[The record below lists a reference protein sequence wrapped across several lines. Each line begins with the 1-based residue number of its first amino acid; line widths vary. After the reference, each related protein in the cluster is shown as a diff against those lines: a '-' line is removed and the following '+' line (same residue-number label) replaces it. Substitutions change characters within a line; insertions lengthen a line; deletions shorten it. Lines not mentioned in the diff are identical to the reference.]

1 MGGEVSTDRVVI
13 GVDPGVVTG
22 VAIFRRG
29 RLGQFVT
36 TDHADA
42 LVLIRDAHPSL
53 VVLEDSRKDP
63 LYARSGVTA
72 RGMARIARSVGEID
86 QRCREI
92 EDMCKSEGVEILCV
106 SPRGK
111 GRKINAAEF
120 RAVTGWTGRTNQH
133 VRDAVMVAWPYRNGI
148 ETRIPR

>member
-1 MGGEVSTDRVVI
+1 MKLCDRVVI
-13 GVDPGVVTG
+13 GADPGKVTG
-22 VAIFRRG
+22 VSIFRGG
-29 RLGQFVT
+29 RLDRFLT

-42 LVLIRDAHPSL
+42 LLTIRVQRPEL

-92 EDMCKSEGVEILCV
+92 EDLCRREGIEIICV

-111 GRKINAAEF
+111 GRKLNAAEF
-120 RAVTGWTGRTNQH
+120 AALTGWTGRTNQH
-133 VRDAVMVAWPYRNGI
+133 VRDAAMVSWPYRHGI
-148 ETRIPR
+148 QTK

>member
-1 MGGEVSTDRVVI
+1 MSTSRVVI

-22 VAIFRRG
+22 VAFFLGG
-29 RLGQFVT
+29 RLDLFVT

-42 LVLIRDAHPSL
+42 LVLIRVAHPAM
-53 VVLEDSRKDP
+53 VVLEDSRLGP
-63 LYARSGVTA
+63 VYARSKVTA
-72 RGMARIARSVGEID
+72 RAMTRIARSVGEID

-92 EDMCKSEGVEILCV
+92 EDMCKSEGIEIICV
-106 SPRGK
+106 SPLGK
-111 GRKINAAEF
+111 GRKIDAAEF

-148 ETRIPR
+148 EMRKSR

>member
-1 MGGEVSTDRVVI
+1 MTLCDRVVI

-42 LVLIRDAHPSL
+42 LVLIRVTRPAL
-53 VVLEDSRKDP
+53 VVLEDSRLGP
-63 LYARSGVTA
+63 LYARAGVSGRAMT
-72 RGMARIARSVGEID
+72 RIARSVGEID

-92 EDMCKSEGVEILCV
+92 EDLCKRESIEIICV

-111 GRKINAAEF
+111 GRKLNAAEF
-120 RAVTGWTGRTNQH
+120 AALTGWTGRTNQH
-133 VRDAVMVAWPYRNGI
+133 VRDAVCVSWPYRHGI
-148 ETRIPR
+148 EMRRSR

>member
-1 MGGEVSTDRVVI
+1 MSAAPVVV

-29 RLGQFVT
+29 RLDLFVT

-42 LVLIRDAHPSL
+42 LLLIRDAHPSL

-92 EDMCKSEGVEILCV
+92 EDMCKSEGIDIICV

-111 GRKINAAEF
+111 GRKIDAAEF
-120 RAVTGWTGRTNQH
+120 AAVTGWTCRTNQH
-133 VRDAVMVAWPYRNGI
+133 IRDAVMVAWPYRLGVA
-148 ETRIPR
+148 